1 MTTRSPLFRSLA
13 VAAMLLLVTSAAF
26 AQKSKRRAVSPGSEA
41 PTIEA
46 TLTGIVT
53 EAGNGA
59 PVVGLDIGT
68 PGKPLVH
75 TDSAG
80 SFKLKIPTGRDVQLT
95 MIRTGF
101 VSFVTTVNISGDATR
116 SFQLTAKP
124 TTKVRTVAGVNTEL
138 DTETVEFGY
147 VAPFFGY
154 VKDKVLNLCKP
165 GGVAFTPD
173 RSDISKI
180 AGPVQLNDATCCSRG
195 SMPAVTVTL
204 KTGETAT
211 AAFVD
216 ACVGYQTD
224 IIGRDHKTNVST
236 FVHFSEIA
244 EVNLP

>member
-1 MTTRSPLFRSLA
+1 MITRFPLFRFLA
-13 VAAMLLLVTSAAF
+13 VAALMLLVASAAF
-26 AQKSKRRAVSPGSEA
+26 AQKAKRRAVSPGANA

-59 PVVGLDIGT
+59 PVVGVDIGT
-68 PGKPLVH
+68 PGKPLVS
-75 TDSAG
+75 TGATG
-80 SFKLKIPTGRDVQLT
+80 SFKLKIATGRDVPLT

-101 VSFVTTVNISGDATR
+101 QPLVTTVNISGDATR
-116 SFQLTAKP
+116 TFQMTAKP
-124 TTKVRTVAGVNTEL
+124 TTKVRTVAGANFEL

-173 RSDISKI
+173 RSEMTRIT
-180 AGPVQLNDATCCSRG
+180 GPVQLNDAACCSRG
-195 SMPAVTVTL
+195 SMPAVTVSL
-204 KTGETAT
+204 KSGETAT
-211 AAFVD
+211 AAFAD

-224 IIGRDHKTNVST
+224 IIGRDHKTNAST